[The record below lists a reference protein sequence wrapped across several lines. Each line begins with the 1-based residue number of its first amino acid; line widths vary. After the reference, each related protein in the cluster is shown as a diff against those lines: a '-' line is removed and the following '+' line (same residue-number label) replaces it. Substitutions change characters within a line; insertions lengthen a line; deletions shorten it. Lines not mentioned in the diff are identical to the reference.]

1 MDKDSKADNKAY
13 TLASLDVKDAVLM
26 VPQEKAV
33 TVRAKLRGEDFIV
46 QRNLRGQRLGARHWY
61 LFLRRSLKREME
73 FKFWKEQPCLCNN
86 DRGMMMIHV
95 DDVMFAGETQY
106 LKDVV
111 LKKFQE
117 RFTISFEELGDNG
130 TSISLL
136 KRRIKKIDK
145 GIALISGTSALKV
158 VKAFEEH
165 FGEARGQFVPCD
177 QSMLAED
184 ISDSLSARDAFAFR
198 SIIGICLYLGRG
210 RPDVLYSVKGLS
222 SCMAKPTH
230 AALQKLKKFVGY
242 LRGTEE

>member
-1 MDKDSKADNKAY
+1 M
-13 TLASLDVKDAVLM
+13 
-26 VPQEKAV
+26 
-33 TVRAKLRGEDFIV
+33 RAKLRVEDFIV

-165 FGEARGQFVPCD
+165 FGEARSQFVPCD

-184 ISDSLSARDAFAFR
+184 VSDSLSARDAFAFR
-198 SIIGICLYLGRG
+198 SIIGICLYLGRD

-222 SCMAKPTH
+222 SYMAKPTH